1 MTSAGVACVIDRWR
15 SERRWWAARVPWFF
29 LLITLAFLYTTAR
42 IIIEKPVG
50 LQIAGCFI
58 LAIIVSSVISR
69 AKRSTELRFAGFE
82 FADASS
88 KFLWDSI
95 KHLEWQVLVP
105 HRPGRRALA
114 SKEESIRQ
122 EHRIAPE
129 VPIVFIEAELGD
141 PSDFYQRPRLEVR
154 SEGGRFTIRVT
165 RCVSIPHVIAAIGL
179 ELARSGRPPEIHFGW
194 SDESP
199 VAANLNFLLFGEG
212 NIPWMVRELI
222 RKAEPNPERQPRII
236 VG

>member
-1 MTSAGVACVIDRWR
+1 
-15 SERRWWAARVPWFF
+15 
-29 LLITLAFLYTTAR
+29 
-42 IIIEKPVG
+42 
-50 LQIAGCFI
+50 